1 VGEHHTLPA
10 VGGSHHLEVVEVDT
24 AEVLGNLLLAAEVD
38 TQTHLPAEQD
48 SLGFHLD
55 LGTAC

>member
-1 VGEHHTLPA
+1 
-10 VGGSHHLEVVEVDT
+10 VGGSHHLGELEVDT
-24 AEVLGNLLLAAEVD
+24 AGALGNLLLAAEVD

-55 LGTAC
+55 LGTAS